1 VTDSLIASLAQDL
14 KPVRQ
19 GAVARRIVLT
29 AIIGFIV
36 SALVM
41 IVWLG
46 LRPDLATAIATP
58 IFWVK
63 FGYTL
68 AVGFFG
74 LLALDRLARPDGRAG
89 APLIAVFAAFS
100 VIALFSIVQMV
111 IAAGDARHALI
122 FGSSA
127 LRCPFYIFALSMPFL
142 VANIIAL
149 RRLAPTHLPMAGL
162 GAGLMAGALG
172 AWVYSFHCTE
182 EALPFLAIWYSLGI
196 AAVAALGAA
205 IGRFVLRW

>member
-1 VTDSLIASLAQDL
+1 MTDTLIAALAEDL

-19 GAVARRIVLT
+19 GAVTRRILLT
-29 AIIGFIV
+29 AIIGFVV
-36 SALVM
+36 SAVVM
-41 IVWLG
+41 IAWLG
-46 LRPDLATAIATP
+46 LRPDLTTAIATP

-68 AVGFFG
+68 AIGFFG
-74 LLALDRLARPDGRAG
+74 LLAVERLARPDGKVA
-89 APLIAVFAAFS
+89 APLLAVLSVFG
-100 VIALFSIVQMV
+100 VIALFSIVQLV
-111 IAAGDARHALI
+111 IATDDARHALI

-142 VANIIAL
+142 IANIIAL
-149 RRLAPTHLPMAGL
+149 RQLAPTRLPLAGL

-205 IGRFVLRW
+205 IGRFALRW

>member
-1 VTDSLIASLAQDL
+1 MTDDLIASLANDL
-14 KPVRQ
+14 KPIRQ
-19 GAVARRIVLT
+19 DTVGRRILLT
-29 AIIGFIV
+29 AIIGFAV
-36 SALVM
+36 SAIVM
-41 IVWLG
+41 LVWLG

-63 FGYTL
+63 FAYTL
-68 AVGFFG
+68 AIGFFC
-74 LLALDRLARPDGRAG
+74 LLTVERLARPDGRAG
-89 APLIAVFAAFS
+89 APLVAVFAVFG
-100 VIALFSIVQMV
+100 VIALFSIVQLV
-111 IAAGDARHALI
+111 IATGDARDALI

-149 RRLAPTHLPMAGL
+149 RRLAPTRLPMAGL

-196 AAVAALGAA
+196 VAVAALGAA